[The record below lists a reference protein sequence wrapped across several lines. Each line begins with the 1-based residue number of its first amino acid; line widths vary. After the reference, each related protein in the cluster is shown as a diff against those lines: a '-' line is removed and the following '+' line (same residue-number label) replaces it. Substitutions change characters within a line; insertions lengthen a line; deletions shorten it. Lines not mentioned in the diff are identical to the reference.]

1 MLVCMKTKQER
12 QELFERRE
20 AERKAKYVERMNA
33 VRERDDRWKAER
45 AERAAAV
52 ASPRG
57 ASLGERWGY
66 RAKLAGGMGSP
77 WGALVVWVLPYRSL
91 AERVPLGLWEGTLKP

>member
-33 VRERDDRWKAER
+33 VRERDERWKAER
-45 AERAAAV
+45 ATVRPA
-52 ASPRG
+52 RG
-57 ASLGERWGY
+57 ASLGERLGY